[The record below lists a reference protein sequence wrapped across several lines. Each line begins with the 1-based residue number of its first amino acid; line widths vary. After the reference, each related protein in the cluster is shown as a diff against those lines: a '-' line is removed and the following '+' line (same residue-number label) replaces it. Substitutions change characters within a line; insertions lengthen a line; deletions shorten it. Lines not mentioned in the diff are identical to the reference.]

1 MDRGQIGITKV
12 IRVNIKRKNGLLT
25 QTPAC
30 LVSSH
35 HNYHGSSM
43 TYYSTTSTTYDLMV
57 LTTTSNIDE
66 MNAYE

>member
-1 MDRGQIGITKV
+1 MDRGPIGITKV
-12 IRVNIKRKNGLLT
+12 IRVNVKRTKRLLT
-25 QTPAC
+25 ETRAC

-35 HNYHGSSM
+35 HNCHSSSM
-43 TYYSTTSTTYDLMV
+43 TYYSTTSTTFDLIV